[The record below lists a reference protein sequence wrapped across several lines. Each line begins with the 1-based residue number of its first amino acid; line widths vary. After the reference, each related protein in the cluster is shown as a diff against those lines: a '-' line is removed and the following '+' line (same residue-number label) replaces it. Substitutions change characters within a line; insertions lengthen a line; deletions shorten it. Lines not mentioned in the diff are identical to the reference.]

1 MLKALEDL
9 SATKKRLKIEI
20 PAEAIEAEIRKG
32 LNEAQRRA
40 KFPGFRPGKAPM
52 SLVEKKFGR
61 EVEAEVLER
70 VIPDEY
76 KKALKEAQLV
86 PVAQPSVEESFDFQ
100 RNRPLSMTVTVE
112 VRPAV
117 ENLTYENIPVKEAP
131 VEVTEEEVTAVLN
144 NIAEER
150 AAFEAVDDAVQQG
163 DLVTIDYTAK
173 VNGEET
179 VAKDV
184 VVKIGSGPY
193 PQEFFDGLIGKKKDG
208 PFEIEASFP
217 DDSPS
222 PFAGKRPKFETVVKD
237 IKRRVAVSLDDDF
250 AKDLGMESLDQVK
263 AKIREN
269 ILAAKNR
276 DADRAKQ
283 REILDRLLE
292 THQVEAPES
301 LLAAEVEG
309 MIAGIRASGKDDR
322 SDEALRQELTPQ
334 AEKSVRATILLDLIG
349 EKEGVTVS
357 EDDLKEEIISIAQ
370 KYYISPENVI
380 KYYVTRDGSL
390 EGLKHAVFE
399 RKVLSLLLSKA
410 KPEKG
415 E

>member
-1 MLKALEDL
+1 MLKALEDV

>member
-1 MLKALEDL
+1 MLKALEDV

-163 DLVTIDYTAK
+163 DLVTIDYTAR